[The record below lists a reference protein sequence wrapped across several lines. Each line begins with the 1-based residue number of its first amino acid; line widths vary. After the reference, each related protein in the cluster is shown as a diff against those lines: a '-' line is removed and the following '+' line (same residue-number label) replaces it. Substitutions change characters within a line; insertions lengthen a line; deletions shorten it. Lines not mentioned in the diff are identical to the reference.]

1 MSHNAAIATFP
12 LLRYFSKK
20 KVVLTSFSIFSDIK
34 LELINTSANLTLDLI
49 GIAKQDSL
57 DYQVCTELQW
67 CLNALFLGYKYAPKE
82 TLQKEVD
89 TLAHNIIQRSAR
101 DLVNFYKAK
110 KTPCHF
116 IKHRITVLSSF
127 IDDPKSLLQ

>member
-1 MSHNAAIATFP
+1 M
-12 LLRYFSKK
+12 KK
-20 KVVLTSFSIFSDIK
+20 YKSFSFLVVI
-34 LELINTSANLTLDLI
+34 LL
-49 GIAKQDSL
+49 GIVAIPTGNQ
-57 DYQVCTELQW
+57 
-67 CLNALFLGYKYAPKE
+67 ALALSCIST
-82 TLQKEVD
+82 TLQEEVD